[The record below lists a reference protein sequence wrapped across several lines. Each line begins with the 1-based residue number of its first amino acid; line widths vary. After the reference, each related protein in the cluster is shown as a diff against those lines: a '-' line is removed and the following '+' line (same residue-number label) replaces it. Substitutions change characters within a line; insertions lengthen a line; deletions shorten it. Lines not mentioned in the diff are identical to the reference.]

1 MTAASNTL
9 YSLVKDAS
17 THLSED
23 HKTYTDEIVSI
34 AESEK
39 IPDDLKRPLIK
50 EVTRDKD
57 QNKECIKILYG
68 IGIGVAALFLGAG
81 VLACCC
87 R

>member
-1 MTAASNTL
+1 M
-9 YSLVKDAS
+9 
-17 THLSED
+17 
-23 HKTYTDEIVSI
+23 SI

-68 IGIGVAALFLGAG
+68 IGIGVTALFLGAG
-81 VLACCC
+81 VLVCC
-87 R
+87 RR